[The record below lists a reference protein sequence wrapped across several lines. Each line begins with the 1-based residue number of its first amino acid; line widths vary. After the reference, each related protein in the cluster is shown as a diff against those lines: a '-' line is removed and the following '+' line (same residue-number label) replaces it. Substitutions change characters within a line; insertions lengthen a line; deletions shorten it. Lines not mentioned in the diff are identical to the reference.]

1 MSSEKRTTFRE
12 VSETNENPIRI
23 EKLIELIKTYDFKK
37 GSINSFSKENKICFN
52 TVKKYVKLLNIPY
65 NTRTIGIER
74 KRINGRYTFENFGNL
89 NESKI
94 NNMKINIFKPSVRT
108 EGTSNIE
115 DKIMQKSENINQLY
129 EEKLK
134 RVMKSLKK

>member
-1 MSSEKRTTFRE
+1 ME
-12 VSETNENPIRI
+12 V

-74 KRINGRYTFENFGNL
+74 KRINGRYTFEKFGNL
-89 NESKI
+89 NEGDTSAKSSHLSSI
-94 NNMKINIFKPSVRT
+94 NLTNSVT
-108 EGTSNIE
+108 LDKAQIQ
-115 DKIMQKSENINQLY
+115 DKIMKKSKSSSENINQLY
-129 EEKLK
+129 EEKFK
-134 RVMKSLKK
+134 RVVKSLKK